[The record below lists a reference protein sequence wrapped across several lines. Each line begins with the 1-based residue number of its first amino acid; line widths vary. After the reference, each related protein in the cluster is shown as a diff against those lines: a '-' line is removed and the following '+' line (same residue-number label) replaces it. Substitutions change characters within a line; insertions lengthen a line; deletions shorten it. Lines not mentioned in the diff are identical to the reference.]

1 MMPMP
6 DPRRARKAVGVY
18 QSALMTVPP
27 LQAVVM
33 LYDRVLA
40 HLHGA
45 SAALRSGDYPRQLEE
60 SMRAVEI
67 LRGLLSV
74 LDTARG
80 GEVAYRLGET
90 YRSNMTAILSSL
102 GSADAETCYDRISRG
117 LRALRNAWADVAGV
131 PAIVLKNTASPVSPS
146 VEQGTAEVK

>member
-33 LYDRVLA
+33 LYDRVLG

-45 SAALRSGDYPRQLEE
+45 AVAARAGDYPRQLEE

-74 LDTARG
+74 LDIARG
-80 GEVAYRLGET
+80 GEVAVRLGET

-102 GSADAETCYDRISRG
+102 GSPEAESCYDRISRG
-117 LRALRNAWADVAGV
+117 LRGLRNSWAESAGIAVAEPRKTV
-131 PAIVLKNTASPVSPS
+131 DPAPS
-146 VEQGTAEVK
+146 VPDETAN

>member
-45 SAALRSGDYPRQLEE
+45 AIAARSGDYPRQSQE
-60 SMRAVEI
+60 SMRAVDI

-80 GEVAYRLGET
+80 GEVAERLGDT

-102 GSADAETCYDRISRG
+102 GSDDAPGCYERVSRG
-117 LRALRNAWADVAGV
+117 LRRLRNAWAENAGMAV
-131 PAIVLKNTASPVSPS
+131 EPSAGTPDPGMATEENPAL
-146 VEQGTAEVK
+146 